1 MRDDVTRRSRTVE
14 RASWSRDSA
23 QRGATADRIRAVK
36 VAFFGTPEFAAPS
49 LKAIL
54 ESTHEVVLVVA
65 QPDRPAGR
73 GMKLRKP
80 PVAQLAIELG
90 IPLNQPARI
99 RNEEM
104 LETIRA
110 SGCELAVVVAYGK
123 ILPAALLEIPPHGFI
138 NVHASLLPKYRGAAP
153 IQRAIE
159 SGERMTGV
167 TIMRID
173 EELDHG
179 PMFAKAEVSIGPD
192 ERAPSIAAR
201 LAEAGGRILVEQ
213 LDRIEAGTAVET
225 PQEHAAATHAA
236 KIEKGEGR
244 VDWNVSA
251 KLLYDRFR
259 AFDPWPGLYAELR
272 GEVVKLTEIAPVDER
287 GEPGTLLH
295 AGEDAVVACG
305 EGALRLRLLQRP
317 GKRPAHAADVL
328 RGLGIGPGDPL
339 S

>member
-1 MRDDVTRRSRTVE
+1 V
-14 RASWSRDSA
+14 SA
-23 QRGATADRIRAVK
+23 DRVPPSARGADATADRIRTVK
-36 VAFFGTPEFAAPS
+36 VAFFGTPEFAVPS

-54 ESTHEVVLVVA
+54 DSTHQVVLVVA

-73 GMKLRKP
+73 GLKLRKP
-80 PVAQLAIELG
+80 PVAELALSLR
-90 IPLNQPARI
+90 IPLVQPARI

-123 ILPAALLEIPPHGFI
+123 ILPAALLEIPPRGFI

-159 SGERMTGV
+159 SGERITGV

-179 PMFAKAEVSIGPD
+179 PMFAKAEVTIGPD
-192 ERAPSIAAR
+192 ERAPSVAAR
-201 LAEAGGRILVEQ
+201 LAEAGGRLLVEQ

-236 KIEKGEGR
+236 KIDKAEGR
-244 VDWNVSA
+244 VDWRESA
-251 KLLYDRFR
+251 RTLYDRFR
-259 AFDPWPGLYAELR
+259 AFDPWPGLYADIR
-272 GEVVKLTEIAPVDER
+272 GEVVKLTEVAPVAE
-287 GEPGTLLH
+287 GGKPGTLLR
-295 AGEDAVVACG
+295 ADEDAVVGCG

-317 GKRPAHAADVL
+317 GKRPASSADVL
-328 RGLGIGPGDPL
+328 RGLGIGPGDEL